1 MLLFK
6 KKKEHYVFMYLEDF
20 FFFLSKTHVCALN
33 DDYAVIYFQWL
44 SIKIS

>member
-6 KKKEHYVFMYLEDF
+6 KKKEHFVFMYLED

-33 DDYAVIYFQWL
+33 DDYAVSYFQWL